1 MNSKSEFQNQM
12 LELIE
17 LFESVKHDLQNKPP
31 VGRDDLNFAGVTLLN
46 YDQHDPNEDSFIRKR
61 LVRTDMPHIYT
72 WLFRHFVPIL
82 STLPGYGY
90 VKEDLFGRLGNTI
103 VMAEIAEPPLTP
115 NEKIA
120 ALFAD
125 VFEVGQ
131 DLIDGNFNHSP
142 IAFNGSVTDDWVT
155 RSLASEFVDLETFET
170 ELFGGT
176 K

>member
-1 MNSKSEFQNQM
+1 MTTKSEFQNQL
-12 LELIE
+12 LELID

-31 VGRDDLNFAGVTLLN
+31 VGREDLNFAGVVLLN
-46 YDQHDPNEDSFIRKR
+46 YEQNDPNEGSFIKKR

-72 WLFRHFVPIL
+72 WLFRQFVPIL
-82 STLPGYGY
+82 SKLPGYGS

-103 VMAEIAEPPLTP
+103 LLAETAEPSLSP
-115 NEKIA
+115 NEKVA

-125 VFEVGQ
+125 LFEVGQ
-131 DLIDGNFNHSP
+131 DLIDGRFKHSP
-142 IAFNGSVTDDWVT
+142 IAFDGSVADDWVT
-155 RSLASEFVDLETFET
+155 RSLNSEFVDLESFEA